1 MQKLAGRV
9 QDIEILFFDISAAT
23 GLPTREELQAMASV
37 QRRFGLTFSLHTPL
51 DVMLAD
57 TNPERRR
64 EGVETILQA
73 VSLAEPIAP
82 RLYVVHVNP
91 PPTRDLP
98 RWQAKV
104 RTSLE
109 ALLKA
114 GVRPRQLCIETL
126 NYDFAQLEPVVAE
139 LRLSVAIDVGHLQR
153 DGVAWEAVLQRNL
166 PRTRIIHWHGVAPEG
181 QDHRSLAHFPRAGAY
196 RLLQILREEHYT
208 GVLTLEV
215 FRENDFE
222 ESWRLLQNLWISRR
236 R

>member
-1 MQKLAGRV
+1 
-9 QDIEILFFDISAAT
+9 
-23 GLPTREELQAMASV
+23 MALV

-98 RWQAKV
+98 GWQAKV

-114 GVRPRQLCIETL
+114 GVSPGRLCIETL
-126 NYDFAQLEPVVAE
+126 NYEFARLEPVVAE
-139 LRLSVAIDVGHLQR
+139 LRLSVAVDVGHLER

-166 PRTRIIHWHGVAPEG
+166 PRTRIIHWHGVAPGG
-181 QDHRSLAHFPRAGAY
+181 QDHRSLAHFPTDGAY
-196 RLLQILREEHYT
+196 RLLRILREEHYA

-222 ESWRLLQNLWISRR
+222 ESWRLLRNLCSSRGR
-236 R
+236 